1 MQRSILRKRIRARL
15 SATEILL
22 RALSNKIFAENDI
35 MITPEQYT
43 ILSLITDNNEL
54 YQRQLSEITLK
65 DRANIS
71 RIIKILEEKGLAERT
86 SDSNGRQIFKVKPT
100 QKGIELSNKIQ
111 PLAKKI
117 RQIATEGISNKEMEV
132 FLNTLDK
139 IFCNM
144 ENKVSLQI

>member
-22 RALSNKIFAENDI
+22 RALSNKIFSENDI

-43 ILSLITDNNEL
+43 ILSLITDNKEL

-71 RIIKILEEKGLAERT
+71 RIIKILEGKGLVVRI

-117 RQIATEGISNKEMEV
+117 RQIATEEISNEEMEI

-139 IFCNM
+139 IFCNI
-144 ENKVSLQI
+144 ETKVSLQI

>member
-86 SDSNGRQIFKVKPT
+86 ADSNGRQIFKVKPT

-117 RQIATEGISNKEMEV
+117 RQIATEGISNEEMEV
-132 FLNTLDK
+132 K

>member
-15 SATEILL
+15 AATEILL

-35 MITPEQYT
+35 IITPEQYT
-43 ILSLITDNNEL
+43 ILSLITDNKEL

-71 RIIKILEEKGLAERT
+71 RIIKILESKGLVQRT
-86 SDSNGRQIFKVKPT
+86 ADSNGRQILKIKPT
-100 QKGIELSNKIQ
+100 QNGIELSNKIQ
-111 PLAKKI
+111 PLAKRI
-117 RQIATEGISNKEMEV
+117 RQTATEGIPNEEMEL
-132 FLNTLDK
+132 FLNILDK

-144 ENKVSLQI
+144 ETKVSLQI